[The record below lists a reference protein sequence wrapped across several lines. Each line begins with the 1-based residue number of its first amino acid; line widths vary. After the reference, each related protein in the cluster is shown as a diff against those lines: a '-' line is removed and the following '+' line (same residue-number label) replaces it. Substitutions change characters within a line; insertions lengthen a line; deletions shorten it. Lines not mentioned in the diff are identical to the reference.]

1 MASLFSALRPC
12 WSVVIFVP
20 SIVSVSLESP
30 IALVPS
36 IPADV
41 FHIRLKPGSLALR
54 AQMQGI
60 NRAPLNGAPQ
70 FTPFHQFI
78 SADTGEVAALA
89 KCLSAQNSGL
99 FVTTAVVIVA
109 NTNQSWGP

>member
-1 MASLFSALRPC
+1 M
-12 WSVVIFVP
+12 VIFIP

-30 IALVPS
+30 TALVPS

-41 FHIRLKPGSLALR
+41 FHIRLKSGSLALR

-60 NRAPLNGAPQ
+60 NRAPLNRAPQ
-70 FTPFHQFI
+70 FTPLHQFI
-78 SADTGEVAALA
+78 SADTGELAALA
-89 KCLSAQNSGL
+89 KGLSAQNSGL
-99 FVTTAVVIVA
+99 FVTPAVVIVA